1 MAGMLSAMSA
11 DGEGLPRADDQA
23 ARAPFDRLARLA
35 SRLLD
40 VPVSLVTVV
49 EENRQAFPGQAGLPE
64 PYASTRETPLSYSFC
79 RHVVAAGLPLEI
91 EDAREHDLV
100 RDNPAV
106 HELGVVAYLGMPL
119 RAPDGTVLGSVCAID
134 HDARAWS
141 EVDRADLEDVCA
153 SVATEV
159 HLRLLLERERR
170 LAIDLSDDLV
180 RHLAAAKIELEQGG
194 TPGAA
199 IERIGAALRVAEV
212 TAAAMLERVG
222 GAAGPGPPRR
232 RA

>member
-1 MAGMLSAMSA
+1 MSV
-11 DGEGLPRADDQA
+11 DEHGLPRPEDHS
-23 ARAPFDRLARLA
+23 AREPFDRLARLA

-49 EENRQAFPGQAGLPE
+49 EEDRQAFPGQAGLPE

-79 RHVVAAGLPLEI
+79 RYVVAAGLPLEI
-91 EDAREHDLV
+91 EDAREHELV

-119 RAPDGTVLGSVCAID
+119 RAPDGAVLGSVCAID
-134 HDARAWS
+134 HDPRGWTEA
-141 EVDRADLEDVCA
+141 DRSALEDLCA

-170 LAIDLSDDLV
+170 LAIDLNDDLAQ
-180 RHLAAAKIELEQGG
+180 HLAAAKIELEHGG
-194 TPGAA
+194 TRGAA
-199 IERIGAALRVAEV
+199 IERIGAALGVAEV

-222 GAAGPGPPRR
+222 GAGRGTTRR